1 MEKSM
6 ISLSCEGMS
15 ASDAY
20 KLLTGSVVPRPIA
33 WISTQSDDKIVN
45 VAPFSSFNYVAHSPP
60 MLAVNITLTDSG
72 GIKDTARNI
81 RDTGEFVVNI
91 ATRATLDVM
100 HESSAEYSGDVSE
113 AEELGIALV
122 PGQQVSVPRLAV
134 SPIQM
139 ECKLSQIVP
148 LGTGVNTLYIGEVV
162 MFHLS
167 RDIYNGR
174 HIDSVAM
181 DPIARLGGPFY
192 AALGEI
198 FTRKRP

>member
-1 MEKSM
+1 M

-198 FTRKRP
+198 FSRKRP